1 MCIFCCTFASANRQ
15 LQIDF
20 LDHFYKYNYMTQN
33 LSHISHV
40 APPDVPSEE
49 DLQFEVQD
57 LLRHANSPIDVL
69 QKINQ
74 ITCPY
79 YRKALAQI
87 VPIHWHH
94 MERNGIEP
102 AVYMDADSE
111 WRITWIN
118 IDYDIRKI
126 IKQANTEQVEREQQ
140 EQSSIEKTVSITTK
154 TTTFMPLFIN
164 KQEGNITNNHYE
176 NCVINNYATPA
187 PTETEENNTPS
198 VVAEVECTTTN
209 YSTYLRRQLGLGKSD
224 DEVQNN
230 LKNAAQEGATEL
242 ARYLTSNEGKIY
254 FDFRGQNKS
263 KIISTLN
270 QELGTAISE
279 KAFCAALN
287 RNGLQ
292 L

>member
-1 MCIFCCTFASANRQ
+1 MRMCIFCCTFASANRQ

-118 IDYDIRKI
+118 IDYDIRRI

-164 KQEGNITNNHYE
+164 KHEGTINHNEYHNCTIYQGTPMPQNEPEPQNDNNRPIAPSLFCLDKHAIS
-176 NCVINNYATPA
+176 VIEQKIKEALDVPTKTKACANLYALQR
-187 PTETEENNTPS
+187 EGYINLDQ
-198 VVAEVECTTTN
+198 
-209 YSTYLRRQLGLGKSD
+209 YHSD
-224 DEVQNN
+224 LER
-230 LKNAAQEGATEL
+230 AQA
-242 ARYLTSNEGKIY
+242 
-254 FDFRGQNKS
+254 
-263 KIISTLN
+263 LN
-270 QELGTAISE
+270 QYQTTHI
-279 KAFCAALN
+279 FCADD
-287 RNGLQ
+287 LQ
-292 L
+292 RGRAKR